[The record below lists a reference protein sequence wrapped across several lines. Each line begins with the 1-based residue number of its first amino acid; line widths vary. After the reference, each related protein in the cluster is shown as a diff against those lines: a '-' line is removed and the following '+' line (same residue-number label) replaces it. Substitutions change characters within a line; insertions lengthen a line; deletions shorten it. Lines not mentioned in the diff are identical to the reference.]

1 MSWTNGNVCITAS
14 YAVNAIS
21 WKAGVR
27 SNCMPTISKASGHIW
42 TSLWKSEAAGFNPL
56 MTWQK
61 KTHPAA
67 FGTQPDAAGCV
78 FWLIS
83 LIILIP
89 KSDYIDTEKWLYWYR
104 IVLTPKPGVSTID
117 GELHLAFWEDDTEE
131 WRWRA
136 MQRRNSENVT
146 SEFAKQSLLFS
157 FSK

>member
-61 KTHPAA
+61 NTSCGIWHSARCRRMCFLTNK
-67 FGTQPDAAGCV
+67 PDY
-78 FWLIS
+78 S
-83 LIILIP
+83 
-89 KSDYIDTEKWLYWYR
+89 DTEKWLYWYR

-136 MQRRNSENVT
+136 MQRRNSESVT
-146 SEFAKQSLLFS
+146 SEFAKQSFLFG